1 MRSFLCKDLCSK
13 SFPYFDR
20 KFIKRR
26 DSGDEGDPGRA
37 CDSEIKLFS
46 DPIIGNIS
54 YAIRKARWALQRS
67 CGVYRSCTQESFRQR
82 LREEC
87 AGSNFSSK
95 ISFSMKPRKSEVY
108 RESRY
113 SKIRSQRA
121 RGRQSGRIIAEASRD
136 QFIAYLAVKLMM
148 QWFGRS
154 AIQTNHF
161 KSEDRMAAPPS
172 DKFLVDRRFH
182 LVDCMRQRDSSRKP
196 LLIASSRQSG
206 LAISL

>member
-1 MRSFLCKDLCSK
+1 MRSFLCENLCSE

-20 KFIKRR
+20 KFIECR
-26 DSGDEGDPGRA
+26 DRGDKGDPGRP

-67 CGVYRSCTQESFRQR
+67 CCVCRSCTQESFRQR

-87 AGSNFSSK
+87 AGSNFGSK

-121 RGRQSGRIIAEASRD
+121 RGGQSGRIIVEASRD

-148 QWFGRS
+148 QWFGLRATQRDPFKTEYRTATSLPMKIWMFSVQRS
-154 AIQTNHF
+154 AF
-161 KSEDRMAAPPS
+161 GVFFRS
-172 DKFLVDRRFH
+172 
-182 LVDCMRQRDSSRKP
+182 
-196 LLIASSRQSG
+196 
-206 LAISL
+206 